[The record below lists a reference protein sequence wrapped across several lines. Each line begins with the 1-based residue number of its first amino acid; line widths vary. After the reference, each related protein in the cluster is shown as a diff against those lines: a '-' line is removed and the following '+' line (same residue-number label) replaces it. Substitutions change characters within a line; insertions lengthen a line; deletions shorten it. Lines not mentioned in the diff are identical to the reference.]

1 MLSAPTV
8 LAGKTGFT
16 AEIYYV
22 TDPMRARRLGK
33 KIYTEQQGS

>member
-8 LAGKTGFT
+8 LAGKTVFT

-22 TDPMRARRLGK
+22 TDPMRARSLGK
-33 KIYTEQQGS
+33 NLH

>member
-8 LAGKTGFT
+8 LAGKTVFA

-33 KIYTEQQGS
+33 NLH